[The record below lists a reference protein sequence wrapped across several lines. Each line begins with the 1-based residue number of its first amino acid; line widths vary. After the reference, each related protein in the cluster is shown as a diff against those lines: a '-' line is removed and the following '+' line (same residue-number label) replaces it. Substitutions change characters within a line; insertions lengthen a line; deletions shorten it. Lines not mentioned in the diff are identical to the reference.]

1 MARTRA
7 DCPDLTQVNW
17 IRRRTLATRIFH
29 TLLLSLLVGLF
40 TFYCPTPW
48 ALEAPGP
55 FYSTRALVHI
65 GGART
70 YESEGKFVLLT
81 VVSEPAS
88 LLYCLYSFFDPAA
101 RLVSRPQPEPQAQAG
116 DAWQMHMSQS
126 VSTNIALA
134 WVMDKQP
141 EFVKG
146 LRVLQVMPGSPN
158 HDLQPGDRVENLDGH
173 PLHHVYDLGEILSQ
187 HQAGDSL
194 SARLQRGDK
203 QVRVDLK
210 VWQNGSRKMIGA
222 HFAPA
227 MGSLESPFSV
237 QIDSEK
243 VGGASGGLVFCLE
256 IIDRLTPGDLT
267 KGRVVAATGTLNLR
281 GNIGAIQGI
290 RYKLVGA
297 RRAGAELFLCPKANL
312 AELQGL
318 DSPIPVVGVSNLEEA
333 MAALQ
338 K

>member
-1 MARTRA
+1 M
-7 DCPDLTQVNW
+7 NW
-17 IRRRTLATRIFH
+17 IRKRSLSTRIFH
-29 TLLLSLLVGLF
+29 TLLLALLAGLF

-55 FYSTRALVHI
+55 FYSARSLVHI

-70 YESEGKFVLLT
+70 YETKGKFVLLT

-101 RLVSRPQPEPQAQAG
+101 RLVRPSQPEPQAQSG

-134 WVMDKQP
+134 YVMDQQP

-146 LRVLQVMPGSPN
+146 LRVLQIMPGSPN
-158 HDLQPGDRVENLDGH
+158 ESRLATGDRLENLDGH
-173 PLHHVYDLGEILSQ
+173 PLHHVYDLGEILNK

-194 SARLQRGDK
+194 KAVLQRDNK
-203 QVRVDLK
+203 QMTVSLK
-210 VWQNGSRKMIGA
+210 VWQNGDRKRIGA

-227 MGSLESPFSV
+227 LGSPERPFSI

-256 IIDRLTPGDLT
+256 IIDQLTPGDLT
-267 KGRVVAATGTLNLR
+267 KGRVVAATGTLDLH
-281 GNIGAIQGI
+281 GNIGPIQGI

-297 RRAGAELFLCPKANL
+297 QRAGAELLLCPKANL
-312 AELQGL
+312 VDLQGIET
-318 DSPIPVVGVSNLEEA
+318 PIPVVGVSNLEEA
-333 MAALQ
+333 IAALQ

>member
-1 MARTRA
+1 MS
-7 DCPDLTQVNW
+7 W
-17 IRRRTLATRIFH
+17 IRKRSLSTRILH
-29 TLLLSLLVGLF
+29 ALLLSLVVALF
-40 TFYCPTPW
+40 AFFCPTPW

-55 FYSTRALVHI
+55 FYATRGLVHI
-65 GGART
+65 GGAET
-70 YESEGKFVLLT
+70 YESRGRFVLLT

-101 RLVSRPQPEPQAQAG
+101 RLVPRSRPEPQAQAG
-116 DAWQMHMSQS
+116 DAWQMHLSQS
-126 VSTNIALA
+126 VATNIALA
-134 WVMDKQP
+134 YVMDQQP

-158 HDLQPGDRVENLDGH
+158 QGLKPGDRVENLDGQ
-173 PLHHVYDLGEILSQ
+173 PLHHVYDLGEILSK
-187 HQAGDSL
+187 HKAGDSL
-194 SARLQRGDK
+194 EARLQRGPK
-203 QVRVDLK
+203 EMAVPLK
-210 VWQNGSRKMIGA
+210 VWQNGPRKMIGA

-227 MGSLESPFSV
+227 LGSPERPFSV

-267 KGRVVAATGTLNLR
+267 RGRVVAATGTLDLR
-281 GNIGAIQGI
+281 GHIGAIEGI

-297 RRAGAELFLCPKANL
+297 QRAGAQLFLCPKANL
-312 AELQGL
+312 PDLQGI

-333 MAALQ
+333 IAALQ

>member
-1 MARTRA
+1 M
-7 DCPDLTQVNW
+7 NW
-17 IRRRTLATRIFH
+17 IRRRSMATRILH

-55 FYSTRALVHI
+55 FYPTRALVHL
-65 GGART
+65 GGVKT
-70 YESEGKFVLLT
+70 YESKGKFILLT

-101 RLVSRPQPEPQAQAG
+101 RLVPRSQPEPQAQSG

-134 WVMDKQP
+134 YVMDQQP
-141 EFVKG
+141 EIVKG
-146 LRVLQVMPGSPN
+146 LRVLQIMAGSPN
-158 HDLQPGDRVENLDGH
+158 AGSLEPGDRMENLDGRA
-173 PLHHVYDLGEILSQ
+173 LHHVYDLGEILSK
-187 HQAGDSL
+187 HKAGDSL
-194 SARLQRGDK
+194 TANLQRGDK
-203 QVRVDLK
+203 QLAVSLK
-210 VWQNGSRKMIGA
+210 VWQNGDRKRIGA

-227 MGSLESPFSV
+227 LGSEERPFSV

-281 GNIGAIQGI
+281 GNIGPIQGI

-297 RRAGAELFLCPKANL
+297 QRAGAELFLCPKANL
-312 AELQGL
+312 IELQGV
-318 DSPIPVVGVSNLEEA
+318 DSPIPIVGVSNLEEA
-333 MAALQ
+333 IAALQ